1 MSVQTNVVGVGYSE
15 PETFTDHRESKVAKE
30 TTSFQ
35 AVSSALEHA
44 GIELNDLDATVFT
57 SVDGFEGTN
66 RIERTLE
73 SFGQT
78 NNIPLLSVNT
88 GGTGGGSAVKTAYE
102 LVSSGMY
109 DLVLV
114 YGSATWDSAVDAQ
127 QILNTA
133 APPLYEKPFI
143 AAAHMG
149 AFYGT
154 GYMEKHGATEEDFA
168 RAAAK
173 NYQAAANNPYAHR
186 REPHTVEDVLDSPM
200 VVSPLRLL
208 GTCPVSGG
216 AAAMVLASK
225 ETADE
230 LTDTSVEIEEIDTI
244 SNTFLTGYRDYEGF
258 PMLEKLSGRV
268 YEKTGIDDP
277 LSEFDIAE
285 LFNPYIPFEPIE
297 YDALG
302 FCDPGEGPRLLREGT
317 TDVGGELPV
326 NPSGGTLC
334 TNPGIA
340 ASVTRHCEATIQLLG
355 EGGDRQVD
363 DSPERALAHSWGG
376 NDGQFHSLA
385 VLSID

>member
-1 MSVQTNVVGVGYSE
+1 MAVDTNIVGVGYSD
-15 PETFTDHRESKVAKE
+15 PETFTDHRESTTNKE
-30 TTSFQ
+30 TLAFQ
-35 AVSSALEHA
+35 AVGSALEHA
-44 GIELNDLDATVFT
+44 GIEIDDLDATVFT

-73 SFGQT
+73 AFGQNT
-78 NNIPLLSVNT
+78 NIPLLSVNT
-88 GGTGGGSAVKTAYE
+88 GGTGGGSAFKTGYE

-114 YGSATWDSAVDAQ
+114 YGSSTWDSAVDAQ

-154 GYMEKHGATEEDFA
+154 GYMEKHSATEEDFA

-186 REPHTVEDVLDSPM
+186 REPYTVDDILESPM

-208 GTCPVSGG
+208 GTCPVSAGSS
-216 AAAMVLASK
+216 AIVLASR
-225 ETADE
+225 ETARE
-230 LTDTSVEIEEIDTI
+230 LTDTSVHVEDIDTI
-244 SNTFLTGYRDYEGF
+244 SNTYLTGYREYEGF
-258 PMLEKLSGRV
+258 PKLATLADRV
-268 YEKTGIDDP
+268 FERTGIDDP
-277 LSEFDIAE
+277 LTELDVAE

-302 FCDPGEGPRLLREGT
+302 FCEPGEGPELLREGV
-317 TDVGGELPV
+317 TDMDGELPV
-326 NPSGGTLC
+326 NPSGGTIC

-340 ASVTRHCEATIQLLG
+340 ASVARHSEAALQLMDDA
-355 EGGDRQVD
+355 GDRQID
-363 DSPERALAHSWGG
+363 GAERAIAHSWGG

-385 VLSID
+385 VLSRD

>member
-1 MSVQTNVVGVGYSE
+1 MAVDTNVVGVGYSE
-15 PETFTDHRESKVAKE
+15 PETFTDYRSSEVGKE
-30 TTSFQ
+30 ELARM

-44 GIELNDLDATVFT
+44 GIEASALDATVFT
-57 SVDGFEGTN
+57 TVDGFEGTN

-73 SFGQT
+73 AFGQHD
-78 NNIPLLSVNT
+78 NIPLLSVNT
-88 GGTGGGSAVKTAYE
+88 GGTGGGSAVKTGFE

-109 DLVLV
+109 ETVLV
-114 YGSATWDSAVDAQ
+114 YGSSTWDSVIDAQ

-133 APPLYEKPFI
+133 APALYEKPFI

-186 REPHTVEDVLDSPM
+186 REPHTVQDVLDSPM

-216 AAAMVLASK
+216 ASALVLTSK
-225 ETADE
+225 ENAHD
-230 LTDTSVEIEEIDTI
+230 LTDTSVRLEDISTI
-244 SNTFLTGYRDYEGF
+244 SNTFLSGYRTYEGF
-258 PMLEKLSGRV
+258 PKLATLAERV
-268 YEKTGIDDP
+268 YGRTGIEDP
-277 LSEFDIAE
+277 LAELDVAE

-317 TDVGGELPV
+317 TDVDGELPV
-326 NPSGGTLC
+326 NPSGGTLA
-334 TNPGIA
+334 TNPGIC
-340 ASVTRHCEATIQLLG
+340 ASVARHCEAALQLMG
-355 EGGDRQVD
+355 DAGDRQID
-363 DSPERALAHSWGG
+363 GAERAIAHSWGG

-385 VLSID
+385 VLSRD

>member
-1 MSVQTNVVGVGYSE
+1 MAVDTNVVGVGYSD
-15 PETFTDHRESKVAKE
+15 PETFVDHRESTVAKE
-30 TTSFQ
+30 TLAFQ
-35 AVSSALEHA
+35 AVSAALEHA
-44 GIELNDLDATVFT
+44 GLEIDDLDATVFT

-73 SFGQT
+73 SFGQDA
-78 NNIPLLSVNT
+78 NIPLLNVNT
-88 GGTGGGSAVKTAYE
+88 GGTGGGSAFKTGYE

-109 DLVLV
+109 DYVLV
-114 YGSATWDSAVDAQ
+114 YGSSTWDSVLDAQ

-143 AAAHMG
+143 VAAHMG

-154 GYMEKHGATEEDFA
+154 GYMEKHGATERDFA

-186 REPHTVEDVLDSPM
+186 REPYTVDDVMNSPM

-208 GTCPVSGG
+208 GTCPVSAG
-216 AAAMVLASK
+216 ASAVVLASREK
-225 ETADE
+225 AHE
-230 LTDTSVEIEEIDTI
+230 LTDTSVHVEEIDTI
-244 SNTFLTGYRDYEGF
+244 SNTY
-258 PMLEKLSGRV
+258 LSGFREYQGFSKLKKLADRV
-268 YEKTGIDDP
+268 FGRTGIEDP
-277 LSEFDIAE
+277 LEELDVAE

-302 FCDPGEGPRLLREGT
+302 FCDPGEGPELLREGV
-317 TDVGGELPV
+317 TDVDGELPV

-340 ASVTRHCEATIQLLG
+340 ASVARHGEAALQLMG
-355 EGGDRQVD
+355 DAGDRQID
-363 DSPERALAHSWGG
+363 GAERALAHSWGG

-385 VLSID
+385 VLSQD

>member
-1 MSVQTNVVGVGYSE
+1 MGLATNAVGVGYSA
-15 PETFTDHRESKVAKE
+15 PETFTGYEESSAGKE
-30 TTSFQ
+30 ELAQQ
-35 AVSSALEHA
+35 AVSNALEHA
-44 GIELNDLDATVFT
+44 GIGVDDLDAAVFT

-73 SFGQT
+73 AFGQST
-78 NNIPLLSVNT
+78 NIPLLSVNT
-88 GGTGGGSAVKTAYE
+88 GGTGGGSAVKTGFE

-109 DLVLV
+109 ETVVV
-114 YGSATWDSAVDAQ
+114 YGSSTWDSVIDAQ

-133 APPLYEKPFI
+133 APALYEKPFI

-154 GYMEKHGATEEDFA
+154 GYMEEHGATEEDFA

-186 REPHTVEDVLDSPM
+186 REPYTVEDVLDSPM

-216 AAAMVLASK
+216 ASAIVLTTKDNARSI
-225 ETADE
+225 
-230 LTDTSVEIEEIDTI
+230 TDTSVRIEDIDTV
-244 SNTFLTGYRDYEGF
+244 SNTFLSGYRTYEGF
-258 PMLEKLSGRV
+258 PKLATLAERV
-268 YEKTGIDDP
+268 YGRTGIDDP
-277 LSEFDIAE
+277 LSDLDVAE

-302 FCDPGEGPRLLREGT
+302 FCEPGGGPRLLREGT
-317 TDVGGELPV
+317 TDLDGELPV
-326 NPSGGTLC
+326 NPSGGTIA
-334 TNPGIA
+334 TNPGIC
-340 ASVTRHCEATIQLLG
+340 ASVARHCEAALQLMG
-355 EGGDRQVD
+355 DAGDRQIEGA
-363 DSPERALAHSWGG
+363 ERAIAHSWGG

-385 VLSID
+385 VLSTD

>member
-1 MSVQTNVVGVGYSE
+1 MGLDTNIVGVGYSD
-15 PETFTDHRESKVAKE
+15 PDTFTDHRESRTHKE
-30 TTSFQ
+30 TMGYQ

-44 GIELNDLDATVFT
+44 GIGIDDLDATVFT

-66 RIERTLE
+66 RIERTME
-73 SFGQT
+73 TFGQDT
-78 NNIPLLSVNT
+78 NTPLLSVNT
-88 GGTGGGSAVKTAYE
+88 GGTGGGSAFKAGYE
-102 LVSSGMY
+102 LVSSGMH

-114 YGSATWDSAVDAQ
+114 YGSSTWDSAVDAQ

-186 REPHTVEDVLDSPM
+186 REPYTVEDVLDSPM

-216 AAAMVLASK
+216 SVALVLASK
-225 ETADE
+225 ETAQE
-230 LTDTSVEIEEIDTI
+230 LTDTSVHVEDIDTI
-244 SNTFLTGYRDYEGF
+244 SNTYLTGYREYQGF
-258 PMLEKLSGRV
+258 EKLDKLADRV
-268 YEKTGIDDP
+268 YGRTDVEDP
-277 LSEFDIAE
+277 LSEFDVAE

-302 FCDPGEGPRLLREGT
+302 FCEPGGGPELLREGV
-317 TDVGGELPV
+317 TDMDGELPV
-326 NPSGGTLC
+326 NPSGGPLC

-340 ASVTRHCEATIQLLG
+340 ASVARHAEVALQIMGEA
-355 EGGDRQVD
+355 GDRQID
-363 DSPERALAHSWGG
+363 DVERGIAHSWGG

-385 VLSID
+385 VLSRD